1 MECLNTLTTRKLYLF
16 FILRPIYGVG
26 LSPSGLTEARGKTSV
41 KRVGLFQMPTIWKV
55 SKKSASTQTFFRCY
69 PKNFQNSS
77 FRHSKYK
84 RKNLL
89 CRSSNPEVFLE
100 KGVLKI
106 CSKSTGEKENIHA
119 EVWFQVSCFETLL
132 KSQFA
137 MGVLL

>member
-26 LSPSGLTEARGKTSV
+26 LSPSGLTDARGKTSV

-55 SKKSASTQTFFRCY
+55 SKKSASTQTFF
-69 PKNFQNSS
+69 S

-100 KGVLKI
+100 KGILKI